1 MHGAW
6 LNYRSMT
13 ADPSLKEQKLK
24 PGTVKRIFSF
34 AKPYQVSIYVYLAT
48 VVVDAALIVATPL
61 LLKKLIDDGVMPKD
75 SSVVTQLAFFVALI
89 AVADAAFNMLG
100 RYFSSRIGE
109 GLIYDLRSLVFAHV
123 QKQSIA
129 FFTRT
134 QTGALISRINSDVI
148 GAQQAFTS
156 TLSGLV
162 SNVVSLLLVGITMLI
177 LSWQI
182 TIFSLLML
190 PLFLIPTKWVGRRLQ
205 SLTRESFTLNS
216 EMSSTMTERFNV
228 SGAMLVS
235 LYGQPLR
242 EEAGFRVRA
251 RRVADIGIKTA
262 MLNRLFFIALTSV
275 AAIATAIAYGI
286 GGHLAINGGLTV
298 GTLLAITALLARLY
312 GPLTALSNVRIDVMT
327 SLVSFE
333 RVFEVLDLEPMVK
346 DRSGA
351 IALKSS
357 KGKIEFKNV
366 DFSYPNAQEIS
377 LASLESVAKAE
388 TVTSGIVLKGL
399 TFTVEPGTT
408 TALVGPSGAGKT
420 TISALIPRLYD
431 VTGGSIKIDGND
443 IRDVTLESL
452 RNSIG
457 VVMQDAHLFHETIVE
472 NLRYAKQDATQDQM
486 QSACEAAQIWD
497 LIKSLPNGFETMVGE
512 RGHRLSGGE
521 KQRLAIARLLLKSP
535 SIVILDEATAHLDSE
550 NEQLVHAALSHALK
564 GRTSIVIAHRL
575 STVREADQ
583 ILVLD
588 KGVIVE
594 QGKHDELIA
603 RGGLYSEL
611 KFCHK
616 RSIHQRIATAA
627 RRPYEDHRLTQV
639 IAQGQQE
646 LIAGGI
652 HLLSRCNIFQFLV
665 EIGHLIY

>member
-13 ADPSLKEQKLK
+13 ADPSLKQQKLK
-24 PGTVKRIFSF
+24 PGTIGRIFSF
-34 AKPYQVSIYVYLAT
+34 AKPYQVSIYIYLAT

-61 LLKKLIDDGVMPKD
+61 LLKRLIDDGVIPQNGAI
-75 SSVVTQLAFFVALI
+75 VTQLAIWVGLI
-89 AVADAAFNMLG
+89 AIADAAFNMLG

-162 SNVVSLLLVGITMLI
+162 SNVVSLLLVGITMFF

-182 TIFSLLML
+182 TVFSLLML
-190 PLFLIPTKWVGRRLQ
+190 PLFLYPTKWVGRRLQ
-205 SLTRESFTLNS
+205 ALTRESFTLNS
-216 EMSSTMTERFNV
+216 QMSSTMTERFNV
-228 SGAMLVS
+228 SGAMLVA
-235 LYGQPLR
+235 LYGQQER
-242 EEAGFRVRA
+242 ERDGFGVRA
-251 RRVADIGIKTA
+251 RRVADIGIRMA

-275 AAIATAIAYGI
+275 AAIATAFAYGI
-286 GGHLAINGGLTV
+286 GGQLAISGELTV

-312 GPLTALSNVRIDVMT
+312 GPLTAISNVRIDVMT

-346 DRSGA
+346 NKAGA
-351 IALKSS
+351 RALTST
-357 KGKIEFKNV
+357 KGKVEFKDV
-366 DFSYPNAQEIS
+366 DFSYPNADEIS
-377 LASLESVAKAE
+377 LASLESVAKVE
-388 TVTSGIVLKGL
+388 TIASGQVLHNL
-399 TFTVEPGTT
+399 SFVVEPGTT

-431 VTGGSIKIDGND
+431 VTGGSISVDGTD
-443 IRDVTLESL
+443 IREITLDSL
-452 RNSIG
+452 RQSIG
-457 VVMQDAHLFHETIVE
+457 VVMQDAHLFHETISE
-472 NLRYAKQDATQDQM
+472 NLRYAKEDATQEEM
-486 QSACEAAQIWD
+486 ESACKAAQIWD
-497 LIKSLPNGFETMVGE
+497 LVSSLPNGLDTMVGE

-550 NEQLVHAALSHALK
+550 NEQLVHEALSNALK
-564 GRTSIVIAHRL
+564 GRTNIVIAHRL

-583 ILVLD
+583 ILVLE

-594 QGKHDELIA
+594 RGTHETLIA
-603 RGGLYSEL
+603 KGGLYSEL
-611 KFCHK
+611 YN
-616 RSIHQRIATAA
+616 RQDLSGAT
-627 RRPYEDHRLTQV
+627 
-639 IAQGQQE
+639 
-646 LIAGGI
+646 
-652 HLLSRCNIFQFLV
+652 N
-665 EIGHLIY
+665 